1 MFHNLEWY
9 WMKIQP
15 IARGELRVPWRTC
28 AAFLPSKAFWM
39 PNLSNRAVEPWI
51 TTKKTH
57 EKCTELF
64 QIDYSKKK
72 NAFYTCSRARTM
84 SKGFVII
91 VVVKPPSAPAVHW
104 INKWDAFEGKMLIK
118 LSEKETLNVQ
128 LIFRMPRAIEPVL
141 LHLDRDDKMST
152 IKQNSERMPSNWPN
166 SLDSN
171 PWSHPFA

>member
-1 MFHNLEWY
+1 MILNENTADCTRRAESPLKNMCSLSSVQSILNAKFIESSRWTLNHN
-9 WMKIQP
+9 
-15 IARGELRVPWRTC
+15 
-28 AAFLPSKAFWM
+28 
-39 PNLSNRAVEPWI
+39 
-51 TTKKTH
+51 KKTH

-64 QIDYSKKK
+64 QIDYSKKKK